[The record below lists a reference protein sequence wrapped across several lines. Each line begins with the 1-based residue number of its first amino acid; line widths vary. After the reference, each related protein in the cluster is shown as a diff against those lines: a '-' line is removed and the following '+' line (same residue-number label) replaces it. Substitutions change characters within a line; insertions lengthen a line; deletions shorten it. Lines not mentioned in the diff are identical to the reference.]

1 MSKPVLLLLP
11 NLIGDQRHH
20 EPYLPSSVDKAVTS
34 LNGLIA
40 ESETAGRRYLGRFME
55 SKEAQKIPIALFNK
69 NTPVDEI
76 DFLLEPIRKGE
87 RWGYVSDSGLPCIAD
102 PGAELVLRARQ
113 TGIQV
118 QAFVGPSSI
127 LLALMQSGLQ
137 GQQFAFHGYLE
148 KDASKR
154 GKQLLQL
161 EKESQKNNAT
171 QIFMEPPFKNQQT
184 MEQIVNTLSDS
195 TWLCV
200 AWDLTLP
207 DQGIVTQKIETW
219 KKSPLPNLQKRNALF
234 LIYAE

>member
-1 MSKPVLLLLP
+1 MSKPTLLLLP

-20 EPYLPSSVDKAVTS
+20 EPYLPSSVDKAVAS
-34 LNGLIA
+34 LDGLIA
-40 ESETAGRRYLGRFME
+40 ESETAGRRYLGRFKE
-55 SKEAQKIPIALFNK
+55 PKEAQNTPIALYNK
-69 NTPVDEI
+69 NTPAEDI

-87 RWGYVSDSGLPCIAD
+87 RWGYVSDGGLPCIAD
-102 PGAELVLRARQ
+102 PGAALVMRARQ
-113 TGIQV
+113 TGINV

-137 GQQFAFHGYLE
+137 GQQFAFHGYLD
-148 KDASKR
+148 KDATKRSKEL
-154 GKQLLQL
+154 QQL
-161 EKESQKNNAT
+161 EKDSKRNNAT
-171 QIFMEPPFKNQQT
+171 QIFMEPPFRNQQT
-184 MEQIVNTLSDS
+184 MEQILNTLDDS
-195 TWLCV
+195 TWLCI